1 MFDLFKKSTQ
11 DKPHDVK
18 SVRDSLLRFIKDELQ
33 KLEGGEG
40 SNIKG
45 LHLFM
50 APAEE
55 DRHVYEAAVYLDQE
69 GRFAAEE
76 VQRIADDYA
85 IDLPENWNME
95 ITLVD
100 ALPEECKKIPDADA
114 GLFIKT
120 RKHAIQKSATA
131 YIKVL
136 SGEAEKEEYTIESG
150 HGKIT
155 IGREKKVQAEDGFFR
170 INTIAFPATS
180 QNDCNKYVSRSHAHI
195 EWDNDAGSF
204 LLFADEGGAPPRNKI
219 KIKSISAPAPVKL
232 QSTHT
237 GHALQE
243 GDQIILGE
251 SAVLQFSYK
260 SEGQGNG

>member
-1 MFDLFKKSTQ
+1 MFDLFKKSTES
-11 DKPHDVK
+11 KPHDVK

-40 SNIKG
+40 ANVKG

-55 DRHVYEAAVYLDQE
+55 ERHLYEAAVYLDQE
-69 GRFAAEE
+69 SRFQAEE

-85 IDLPENWNME
+85 IDLPEGWVME

-100 ALPEECKKIPDADA
+100 ALPAECKKIPDLDA

-120 RKHAIQKSATA
+120 KKHTIQKSATA
-131 YIKVL
+131 YIKIL
-136 SGEAEKEEYTIESG
+136 SGEAEKEEYKIESG
-150 HGKIT
+150 SGKVT

-180 QNDCNKYVSRSHAHI
+180 QNDCNKYVSRSHAHV
-195 EWDNDAGSF
+195 EWDNDSGSF

-219 KIKSISAPAPVKL
+219 KVKSTNVQTPVKL

-251 SAVLQFSYK
+251 SVVLEFSYK
-260 SEGQGNG
+260 SEGV

>member
-1 MFDLFKKSTQ
+1 MFDLFKKSAESH
-11 DKPHDVK
+11 PNDVK
-18 SVRDSLLRFIKDELQ
+18 SVRDALLRFIKDELQ

-40 SNIKG
+40 SNVKG
-45 LHLFM
+45 LHLFL
-50 APAEE
+50 APAED
-55 DRHVYEAAVYLDQE
+55 DRHMYEAAVYLDQE
-69 GRFAAEE
+69 ERFGTEE

-85 IDLPENWNME
+85 IDLPEGWQME
-95 ITLVD
+95 VTLVD
-100 ALPEECKKIPDADA
+100 ALPAECKKIPGVDA

-120 RKHAIQKSATA
+120 RKHAIQKSAVA
-131 YIKVL
+131 YIKIL
-136 SGEAEKEEYTIESG
+136 SGEAEKDEYVIESG
-150 HGKIT
+150 SGKVT

-170 INTIAFPATS
+170 INTIAFPAAS

-195 EWDNDAGSF
+195 EWDNDAGCF

-219 KIKSISAPAPVKL
+219 KIKSTGAQAPVKL
-232 QSTHT
+232 QSVHT

-260 SEGQGNG
+260 SEG